1 MSPCPSRHCPIHGTP
16 GAGTPPHHCWARA
29 APGALPPLPVGCG
42 SATEAKAALINYELK
57 HFPSWLFTRAASLLI
72 RNNTKEGAFKA
83 HLFRGTLIRCQL
95 GAPQC
100 APGGLGL
107 WLRGQTP
114 LQTPLPTPNHSAP
127 NYVRCR
133 KASAITPGSSLQAC
147 RGCSFRLVSRCSQGR
162 CSRSSALCGG
172 HGRCHHPQGHLTRFP
187 ALYLGLQLA
196 AGQAPMSWCL
206 LLGCTAQELFGCRGS
221 NTKPRAL

>member
-1 MSPCPSRHCPIHGTP
+1 MAFSSCRKHLQPLALGSAWQPGSGAVRCHRTHPGALELCGVTMPILVIWSCAVSPCPSQLCPIHGTP

-29 APGALPPLPVGCG
+29 APGALPPLPAGCS

-114 LQTPLPTPNHSAP
+114 PPNP
-127 NYVRCR
+127 
-133 KASAITPGSSLQAC
+133 KP
-147 RGCSFRLVSRCSQGR
+147 FCSQ
-162 CSRSSALCGG
+162 LCEV
-172 HGRCHHPQGHLTRFP
+172 
-187 ALYLGLQLA
+187 
-196 AGQAPMSWCL
+196 S
-206 LLGCTAQELFGCRGS
+206 
-221 NTKPRAL
+221 